1 MSTVVF
7 FIDTSYLLELFSVPG
22 CFEEAAVKEIK
33 KRYAQAIEDKS
44 RFFVPLPCIF
54 ELGNHIADVKK
65 ESSRNRLKTKLSET
79 VISCVKEN
87 NPWIITPSI
96 EIESLPDLWET
107 FSKPEMRRGLSLT
120 DTSIIR
126 EAHKFKE
133 KQSSFDYKVHI
144 WTRDRELK
152 AREPDS
158 ERNPFL

>member
-7 FIDTSYLLELFSVPG
+7 FIDTSYLLELFRVPG
-22 CFEEAAVKEIK
+22 CFEEAAVKEIRR
-33 KRYAQAIEDKS
+33 RYAQAIEDKS

-54 ELGNHIADVKK
+54 ELGNHIADVTN
-65 ESSRNRLKTKLSET
+65 ESSRNQLKERLSGT
-79 VISCVKEN
+79 VISCVKKQT
-87 NPWIITPSI
+87 PWIITPSI
-96 EIESLPDLWET
+96 KTESLPDLWKM
-107 FSKPEMRRGLSLT
+107 FSKPEMQKGLSLT

-126 EAHKFKE
+126 EAENFK
-133 KQSSFDYKVHI
+133 KKRRRFDYKVHI